1 MTIVI
6 LSGVLGFLLASLI
19 TLFLAPPLWRKA
31 VKVTTRKLL
40 QQSPR
45 MMSDGQADRDQMR
58 AEFAITTRKM
68 EAKIEQLKE
77 ASDTQLIELSTTEK
91 KRERLLE
98 KIKNLRTTLEDR
110 EELIEKLNR
119 KIQSLE
125 AKTDKKSRSPSART
139 NPSTEQASTIKA
151 QTTAL
156 KAQAYELD
164 LHKQK
169 ISQLSKKLETRSKTA
184 ADLKQ
189 EVGMGRGRITKL
201 VRKVDEKDQQIVQLT
216 REIATLKSPE
226 TSPSDEVSREDN
238 DNKISLVRT
247 SAKQPHTPAKPLAP
261 IVINSNTGSS
271 SSNGLEPKTK
281 SKPCP
286 ETGMGQ
292 PTHPKQRSEKKIKP
306 VKTPESLSLAQR
318 IRALQAENPKSV

>member
-1 MTIVI
+1 M
-6 LSGVLGFLLASLI
+6 LASLI
-19 TLFLAPPLWRKA
+19 ALFLAPPLWRKA

-58 AEFAITTRKM
+58 AEFAITTARM

-77 ASDTQLIELSTTEK
+77 TSDTRLIELSTTEK
-91 KRERLLE
+91 KRDQLLE
-98 KIKNLRTTLEDR
+98 KIKNLETIAEDR
-110 EELIEKLNR
+110 EELIESLNR
-119 KIQSLE
+119 KIQPLE
-125 AKTDKKSRSPSART
+125 AKADKKSRSPSART
-139 NPSTEQASTIKA
+139 KQASTLKA

-156 KAQAYELD
+156 EAQAYELD

-169 ISQLSKKLETRSKTA
+169 ISQLSKKLETRTKTA

-189 EVGMGRGRITKL
+189 DVGMGKGRITKL
-201 VRKVDEKDQQIVQLT
+201 IRKIDKKDQQIAQLT
-216 REIATLKSPE
+216 REIAILKSPE
-226 TSPSDEVSREDN
+226 SSPSDKADREDN
-238 DNKISLVRT
+238 DNKISLIVA
-247 SAKQPHTPAKPLAP
+247 SEKQPHTAAKPLAS
-261 IVINSNTGSS
+261 IKINARANRSS
-271 SSNGLEPKTK
+271 LKGLEPKTK
-281 SKPCP
+281 STPCA

-292 PTHPKQRSEKKIKP
+292 PTHPKRPSEKKIKP